1 MTAAQLL
8 GAIIEALAPCAVLF
22 GLILGAGLAL
32 RPSGKDRG

>member
-8 GAIIEALAPCAVLF
+8 GTLIEALAPRAVPF

-32 RPSGKDRG
+32 RPGRKDR